1 MKPRMIDFV
10 RNRLRECPSIPK
22 LAPQVGLTEK
32 TLYNIL
38 SGLHDPGYSK
48 VEKLY
53 LHFQKRR

>member
-1 MKPRMIDFV
+1 MLDYV